1 MFGFLTRRLLARAA
15 ERSQVDMRYLL
26 ALHAASPAAFG
37 KFAKLARLARHREVV
52 PLEAYYAAMLVGN
65 IAEDCGPCTQIVV
78 NMARDAGVDEVQI
91 EAVLRCDRDAMA
103 PDAALGF
110 RFAQAVVS
118 RSADADEAR
127 EAVRIRWGEKGVIDL
142 TFATQLNRLYPMIK
156 AGLGF
161 AAECRQVTV
170 GPKAI
175 QVVRLAT

>member
-65 IAEDCGPCTQIVV
+65 VAEDCGPCTQIVV
-78 NMARDAGVDEVQI
+78 DIARNAGVDEARI
-91 EAVLRCDRDAMA
+91 EAVLRSDHDAMGA
-103 PDAALGF
+103 DAALAF
-110 RFAQAVVS
+110 RFARAVIS
-118 RSADADEAR
+118 RSSDADEAR
-127 EAVRIRWGEKGVIDL
+127 AAIRDRWGEKGIIDL
-142 TFATQLNRLYPMIK
+142 TFAVQLNRLYPMIK

-161 AAECRQVTV
+161 GAECRQVLV
-170 GPKAI
+170 GAKAI
-175 QVVRLAT
+175 QVVKLAA